1 MYPIRSDNEV
11 DRLQVA
17 VELLER
23 SDAYALT
30 EPRLARQYARQA
42 YGLGQ
47 RSQWLRH
54 SIARE
59 RIRMIVQHSNQ
70 RRMEKILG
78 AVQLSKSVQL
88 RHGKSVVLIILLL
101 LTGALLTATA
111 VGELPDQRVTLAA
124 RIINTPL

>member
-1 MYPIRSDNEV
+1 
-11 DRLQVA
+11 
-17 VELLER
+17 
-23 SDAYALT
+23 
-30 EPRLARQYARQA
+30 
-42 YGLGQ
+42 
-47 RSQWLRH
+47 
-54 SIARE
+54 
-59 RIRMIVQHSNQ
+59 MIVQHSNQ